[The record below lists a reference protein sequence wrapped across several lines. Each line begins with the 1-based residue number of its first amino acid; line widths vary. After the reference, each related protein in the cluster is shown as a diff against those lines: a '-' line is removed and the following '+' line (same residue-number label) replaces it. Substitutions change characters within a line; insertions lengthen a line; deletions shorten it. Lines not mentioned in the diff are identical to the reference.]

1 MTRALTRNAGCIGR
15 WEIPRSSYPATR
27 AGYLLWRAKLKAQ
40 AADQVADL
48 LASPVIEPA
57 LPAEDIARVAALVRK
72 EGLGKDD
79 ETQVLEDV
87 ACLVFLDDQLE
98 EFESRPEIDEPKM
111 VGILQK
117 TWKKMSPRAHALALQ
132 MHLSER
138 AKILIEKALGFDGN

>member
-1 MTRALTRNAGCIGR
+1 M
-15 WEIPRSSYPATR
+15 
-27 AGYLLWRAKLKAQ
+27 Q

-138 AKILIEKALGFDGN
+138 AKILIGKALGIDEN